1 MYIISPEPQYIVC
14 IDQKYSDGL
23 AYKIEKK
30 GGGDRKESNDEGMDD
45 RKKGAS
51 KKRFLKKLNQF
62 L

>member
-30 GGGDRKESNDEGMDD
+30 GVGIEKKVMMKEWMIE
-45 RKKGAS
+45 
-51 KKRFLKKLNQF
+51 KRELVKNGF
-62 L
+62 

>member
-1 MYIISPEPQYIVC
+1 MYIISSEPQYIVC
-14 IDQKYSDGL
+14 INQKYSDGL

-30 GGGDRKESNDEGMDD
+30 GGGDRKESDGEGMDD
-45 RKKGAS
+45 RKKGAG